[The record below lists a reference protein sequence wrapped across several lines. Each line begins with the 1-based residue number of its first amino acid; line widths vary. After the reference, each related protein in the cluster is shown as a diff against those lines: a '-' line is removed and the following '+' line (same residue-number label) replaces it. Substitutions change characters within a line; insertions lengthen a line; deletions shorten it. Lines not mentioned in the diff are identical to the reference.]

1 MYYISMDKFIEA
13 VAARKKDIVAIK
25 YIRGEVI
32 RKLLHFLIALVP
44 LFAALSKDLAL
55 MLLTAGTLVYIVA
68 EKLRLEGVQILFISN
83 ITVIASRKRD
93 MGRFVLGPVTLALG
107 AMMALLIYPEPAA
120 RIAIYALAFG
130 DGFSSLIGKLVKG
143 IKIPFTR
150 GKTFSGSFACF
161 VSVFLITW
169 RILGSF
175 WKALIIAVS
184 ATLLEA
190 LPTGDLDN
198 LIIPIGTGL
207 VTSLLIGII

>member
-1 MYYISMDKFIEA
+1 M
-13 VAARKKDIVAIK
+13 
-25 YIRGEVI
+25 I

-44 LFAALSKDLAL
+44 LFAALNKDLAL
-55 MLLTAGTLVYIVA
+55 MRLTVGTLVYIVA